1 MTKIINIGSINIDYV
16 YAVPH
21 FLRAGETLAANE
33 RAIFAGGKGLNQSVA
48 LALAGGDV
56 THAGMIGH
64 DGLQAMKFL
73 KNKGVDIRFIKQSK
87 IPTGHTI
94 IQVVPE
100 GQNCILL
107 YPGANREIDENFVD
121 ETLSHAHSGDI
132 LLLQNEV
139 SCTAYAMEEA
149 HKKGIRI
156 AFNPSPMDAKIMQ
169 FPLELVTWFLLN
181 EIEGNALTGQT
192 APAEILSAMSETY
205 PDATTVLTLGEHG
218 VLCFDKGRV
227 YQQEAYKV
235 NAVDTTAAGDTF
247 TGYFIRA
254 IAAGEGVAEALVLAS
269 RAAAITVSRQGA
281 AASIPTMEEVLDAIE
296 REMRAR

>member
-1 MTKIINIGSINIDYV
+1 MAKIFNIGSINIDYV

-21 FLRAGETLAANE
+21 FLNAGETLAANE

-64 DGLQAMKFL
+64 DGLKALELL
-73 KNKGVDIRFIKQSK
+73 KAKGVDTRFVKQSESA
-87 IPTGHTI
+87 TGHAI
-94 IQVVPE
+94 IQVTPE

-139 SCTAYAMEEA
+139 SCISYAMVEA

-156 AFNPSPMDAKIMQ
+156 AFNPSPMDAKIIKY
-169 FPLELVTWFLLN
+169 PLELVTWFLLN
-181 EIEGNALTGQT
+181 EIEGNILTGQT
-192 APAEILSAMSETY
+192 EPTEILSVMGEKY

-218 VLCFDKGRV
+218 VFCFDKGRV
-227 YQQEAYKV
+227 YQQKASKV
-235 NAVDTTAAGDTF
+235 KAVDTTAAGDTF
-247 TGYFIRA
+247 TGYFISA
-254 IAAGEGVAEALVLAS
+254 IATDKGIKGALALAS
-269 RAAAITVSRQGA
+269 SAAAIAVSRQGA
-281 AASIPTMEEVLDAIE
+281 AASIPTMQEVLDVIE
-296 REMRAR
+296 SEMRAH